1 MKSVIV
7 KASNNKDVKISLLT
21 NVDLIYCIPVFIWNI
36 VMHVV
41 GYKIFGYFYKIA
53 GYIGE
58 KFLGD
63 FFYISKWR
71 VYFAVLVPMIFLSII
86 YIVLMAGLVSSTQ
99 AEMAITVIALVL
111 LIMSGRLI
119 INVHNMESFKPLG
132 QCTIRDIMTAEAEN
146 VPEHILDSPHSRG
159 CVSTGSIVTVYV
171 LFNFVFLTLLT
182 ATKILYFAP
191 FIAILQVFLY
201 LDKENIEH
209 MGSHAKGGK
218 VIQTENASSIK
229 DYFYVSLDF
238 LRRYLVWPAMFWF
251 PNNYFA
257 IHTGV
262 HHAENNGPADSQS
275 TLRFDKSSFL
285 GFIKAIT
292 WYSLFTVLIPFDA
305 YRYLKAQDRKK
316 FLSAF
321 IRSYVFGYTAFIGMA
336 LLHPLLGLSI
346 LALMI
351 GSGLYTYLFVMRWHG
366 FHDASHPYSI
376 EASNNS
382 PMHYG
387 HHKQQ
392 NVHVMAG
399 GEACRLFWRNREK
412 NTKEFPVYYSAET
425 LEVYS
430 RNWLWVFYRLWQG
443 KFDVVRKLIYTDAE
457 TNSQL
462 KKYVSGVKLI
472 KENKKIRQLDIILSK
487 KIGHFLENRACEK
500 MSEEDRSYFYG
511 KQSDLNI
518 NIRVTNFRRFRVT
531 ADHEELPQGL
541 Y

>member
-1 MKSVIV
+1 MKTIAVR
-7 KASNNKDVKISLLT
+7 ASNNKEVKISLLT
-21 NVDLIYCIPVFIWNI
+21 GLDLIYCFPVFFWNI
-36 VMHVV
+36 FSHLVLYPLFGNFFRVT
-41 GYKIFGYFYKIA
+41 GYV
-53 GYIGE
+53 GE

-63 FFYISKWR
+63 LFYIARWR
-71 VYFAVLVPMIFLSII
+71 VYFAILMPMAALPTLYLACYSGLIAGT
-86 YIVLMAGLVSSTQ
+86 YAEAIV
-99 AEMAITVIALVL
+99 ALVCTVL
-111 LIMSGRLI
+111 LVMSGRLI

-132 QCTIRDIMTAEAEN
+132 QCAIRDIMAAEAEN
-146 VPEHILDSPHSRG
+146 VPERILDSSHSRG
-159 CVSTGSIVTVYV
+159 CMSTGSIVTVYV
-171 LFNFVFLTLLT
+171 LFNFVLLTLL
-182 ATKILYFAP
+182 ADMRFLYFAP
-191 FIAILQVFLY
+191 FAAIVQIFLY

-218 VIQTENASSIK
+218 VIQPDKAQSGR
-229 DYFYVSLDF
+229 DYLYVSLDF
-238 LRRYLVWPAMFWF
+238 LRRYAVWPMMFWL

-275 TLRFDKSSFL
+275 TLRFDKSSFF
-285 GFIKAIT
+285 GFVKAIT
-292 WYSLFTVLIPFDA
+292 WYSLFAVMLPLDA
-305 YRYLKAQDRKK
+305 YRYLRAQGRKK

-321 IRSYVFGYTAFIGMA
+321 IRSYLFGYSAFIVMT
-336 LLHPLLGLSI
+336 LLHPMLGATILGL
-346 LALMI
+346 LI

-366 FHDASHPYSI
+366 FHDATRPYSV

-399 GEACRLFWRNREK
+399 GEACRLFWRDREK

-425 LEVYS
+425 LEVYT
-430 RNWLWVFYRLWQG
+430 RNWLWVFFRLWQG

-462 KKYVSGVKLI
+462 KKYVTGVKLM
-472 KENKKIRQLDIILSK
+472 K
-487 KIGHFLENRACEK
+487 ENRALRQFDLALSQKLGQMLEKRARRK
-500 MSEEDRSYFYG
+500 MSKEDREYFYG

-531 ADHEELPQGL
+531 SDHDELPQGL